1 LENEKGKIVMK
12 NALFLVVI
20 YSFILA
26 LSQIFL
32 KLGTNVIGEIRIKGL
47 VDVYRFAIQ
56 IIKSPFLLLGVL
68 LMASSFFLWIYILS
82 WFKLGYVFPLTAL
95 IYVFVAI
102 MSYFMLAEKLS
113 IHNYLGILLIFL
125 GVFFLL
131 NK

>member
-1 LENEKGKIVMK
+1 MK

-32 KLGTNVIGEIRIKGL
+32 KFGTNAIGEIRIKGL
-47 VDVYRFAIQ
+47 VDVYKVAIQ
-56 IIKSPFLLLGVL
+56 IFKTPFLLLGII
-68 LMASSFFLWIYILS
+68 LMVSSFFLWIYILS
-82 WFKLGYVFPLTAL
+82 WFKLGFVFPLTAL

-102 MSYFMLAEKLS
+102 MSYFMLSEKLS
-113 IHNYLGILLIFL
+113 LHNYLGIILIFL

-131 NK
+131 KR